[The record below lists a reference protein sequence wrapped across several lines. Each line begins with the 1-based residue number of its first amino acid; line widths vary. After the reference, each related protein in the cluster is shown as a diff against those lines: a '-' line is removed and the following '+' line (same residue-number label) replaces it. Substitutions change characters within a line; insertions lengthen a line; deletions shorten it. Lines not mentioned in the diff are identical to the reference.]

1 MISPNPID
9 FLKQL
14 LDLVLLD
21 GKITKE
27 EKILVDTI
35 ARNVRQYENAVN
47 EALEDNTLTKDEMN
61 ILLNLYN
68 KIINEAENTAKK
80 DNYISKDEKVI
91 LDKLIEYLK
100 KLSINF

>member
-27 EKILVDTI
+27 ERMLVDTI

-47 EALEDNTLTKDEMN
+47 EAIEDHALTRDEMN

-68 KIINEAENTAKK
+68 KIISDAENTAKM
-80 DNYISKDEKVI
+80 DNYISPDEKLI
-91 LDKLIEYLK
+91 LDKLLEYLK